1 MKYKCLILDHD
12 DTVVASTATIHYPCF
27 EQYLIDKKPE
37 LVGKWSFESFI
48 RSNFSPGVLEFFEHE
63 VGLTEEEMKEE
74 EVYWTDFVARFVPK
88 AYDGMREI
96 IRDFRA
102 NGGVVAVA
110 SHSFSHYIRRD
121 YEANALPM
129 PDDIYGW
136 EIPKAQR
143 KPSPHTLLD
152 LMQRYG
158 FSPDEMLVVDDLKPG
173 LDMARGAA
181 VPFAAAG
188 WAYSVPE
195 VESYM
200 REHADFYLSSV
211 GELRR
216 LLEI

>member
-27 EQYLIDKKPE
+27 VDYLREKKPH
-37 LVGKWSFESFI
+37 LADKWSFESYI
-48 RSNFSPGVLEFFEHE
+48 RHNFSPGVLTFFEKE
-63 VGLTEEEMKEE
+63 VGLCEAEMKEE
-74 EVYWTDFVARFVPK
+74 EQYWTEYVANYIPT

-102 NGGVVAVA
+102 KGGIVAVA

-121 YEANALPM
+121 YESNALPM

-136 EIPKAQR
+136 EIPKEKR
-143 KPSPHTLLD
+143 KPKPFTPLD
-152 LMQRYG
+152 LMAKYG
-158 FSPDEMLVVDDLKPG
+158 FAPDEMLVVDDLKPG
-173 LDMARGAA
+173 LDMARGAG

-188 WAYSVPE
+188 WAYDVPE
-195 VESYM
+195 VEKYM

-211 GELRR
+211 EELRR
-216 LLEI
+216 LLEL